1 MEPTIELEPNAASPQ
16 PGVSPQ
22 PERCAALGRGPS
34 HPSPTGA
41 QLETTHRVSPKDSH
55 YSVRQVESL
64 IYVGLPQFRP
74 DQNLVQVFCQQDDRV
89 PTRERDFLGVR

>member
-1 MEPTIELEPNAASPQ
+1 MAPCRAP
-16 PGVSPQ
+16 
-22 PERCAALGRGPS
+22 LGRGPS